1 MAHPPQSAAPVLHL
15 KIRHLGPSLE
25 IEFHHAVMQPW
36 QISTARDVF
45 LHKSHLAVCVSDE
58 QDMRLLHA
66 RRRHMRRE
74 RMQRELHGDPR
85 WDIEKRPAIPQ
96 GAMQRRELTGRYR

>member
-1 MAHPPQSAAPVLHL
+1 MTHPPQAATPVLHL
-15 KIRHLGPSLE
+15 EIRHVSPSLE

-36 QISTARDVF
+36 QISTARYIF

-66 RRRHMRRE
+66 LRRHICRE
-74 RMQRELHGDPR
+74 GLQRELHGDPR
-85 WDIEKRPAIPQ
+85 GYIEQRSSIRQ
-96 GAMQRRELTGRYR
+96 TAMQRCELTGR